1 LLDLEIDK
9 AIEEVARSLAESLS
23 PTRRPAPAHDAEP
36 VKISMAGDV
45 ARIDGAGEGLRV
57 MGNAVEV
64 LVGDA

>member
-1 LLDLEIDK
+1 
-9 AIEEVARSLAESLS
+9 
-23 PTRRPAPAHDAEP
+23 
-36 VKISMAGDV
+36 MAGDV